1 MTLEGVFWFLFFLL
15 GFIYVG
21 YPLLSMMLGRMVR
34 PEKPDGLSEWPSLTM
49 VISAYNE
56 ETVISEKLA
65 NCMAL
70 EYPRE
75 KLRIVV
81 ISDASDD
88 RTDEIV
94 KNYGDAR
101 VSLIRVEGRRGKTHG
116 ISVVVPTLDSEI
128 VVFSDANAIYRSDAL
143 LKLVAHF
150 ADEKVGYVVGNAQ
163 YYKEQQSSAGEQE
176 SAYWDMEVRLKMYE
190 SRLSSVV
197 GGDGAIYA
205 IRRVLFRKMDDDDIN
220 DFVNPLQIIIQGYR
234 GIFEP
239 EAVCYEHTADS
250 FDKEIGR
257 KRRIVNRS
265 WRGLMKNKSVLNPFK
280 TGFHAFQVFSH
291 KMLRWLGGIFLLA
304 LFVIN
309 LFLWQ
314 EHWLYQL
321 TLAGQVLLFMLAF
334 TGWIMVRRKGS
345 APFIFSTPYYF
356 IAVNI
361 ASILGIID
369 NYLGKK
375 YTTWQTIREAS

>member
-1 MTLEGVFWFLFFLL
+1 MTLEGLFWFLFILL

-21 YPLLSMMLGRMVR
+21 YPMLSMILGRMVR
-34 PEKPDGLSEWPSLTM
+34 PKSPSGLTEWPSLTM

-56 ETVISEKLA
+56 ETVITEKLD

-70 EYPRE
+70 DYPRE
-75 KLRIVV
+75 KFRIVV

-101 VSLIRVEGRRGKTHG
+101 VRLIRVEGRRGKTHG
-116 ISVVVPTLDSEI
+116 ISTVVPTLDSEI
-128 VVFSDANAIYRSDAL
+128 VIFSDANAIYRPDAL
-143 LKLVAHF
+143 KKLMAHF

-163 YYKEQQSSAGEQE
+163 YYKEQQSSAGEHE

-190 SRLSSVV
+190 SRLGSVV

-205 IRRVLFRKMDDDDIN
+205 IRRRLFLEMDDDDIN
-220 DFVNPLQIIIQGYR
+220 DFVNPLQIIGQGYR

-239 EAVCYEHTADS
+239 AAVCYEHTADS

-304 LFVIN
+304 IFIVN
-309 LFLWQ
+309 LLLWPV
-314 EHWLYQL
+314 HWFYQMLL
-321 TLAGQVLLFMLAF
+321 TGQVLLYLLAF
-334 TGWIMVRRKGS
+334 TGWLMVRRKGT
-345 APFIFSTPYYF
+345 APLLFSTPYYF

-361 ASILGIID
+361 ASIMGIVD